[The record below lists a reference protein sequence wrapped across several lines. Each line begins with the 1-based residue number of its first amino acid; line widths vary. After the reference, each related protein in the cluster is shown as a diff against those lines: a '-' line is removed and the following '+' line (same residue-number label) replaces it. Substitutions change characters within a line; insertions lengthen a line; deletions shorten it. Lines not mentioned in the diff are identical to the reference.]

1 MYKAALKTDLC
12 VFVLP
17 THTPFVYTWS
27 LPEKNTQKSV
37 NCVFV
42 CALVCVCACVCV
54 SAFVCLSPAPSQ
66 EEQTQCH
73 VMSHVEAVVHLTTGS
88 LVEETAELQDL

>member
-1 MYKAALKTDLC
+1 MFLC
-12 VFVLP
+12 VRL
-17 THTPFVYTWS
+17 
-27 LPEKNTQKSV
+27 
-37 NCVFV
+37 
-42 CALVCVCACVCV
+42 CVCACVCV